1 MTAAVDDEPLRLQ
14 VLNGNGTKGSAG
26 RWSDILEDEGFEV
39 LAVGDAERSD
49 FETTTGCSCVP
60 TALLAG
66 QAIVDALGF
75 GEVSTGSLDSEVDA
89 VVIVGLDAD
98 RTAQSG

>member
-1 MTAAVDDEPLRLQ
+1 MMAAIEDEPLRVQ

-26 RWSDILEDEGFEV
+26 RWSDILEDQGFEV
-39 LAVGDAERSD
+39 LAVGDADRSD
-49 FETTTGCSCVP
+49 FETTKVLVRPGG
-60 TALLAG
+60 LLAG

-98 RTAQSG
+98 RTAQNG

>member
-1 MTAAVDDEPLRLQ
+1 MSSVVEEQPLRLQ
-14 VLNGNGTKGSAG
+14 VLNGNGTKGSAS
-26 RWSDILEDEGFEV
+26 RWSDILENEGFEI
-39 LAVGDAERSD
+39 LGVGDAERSD
-49 FETTTGCSCVP
+49 FETTRVLVRPDGMETGQ
-60 TALLAG
+60 L
-66 QAIVDALGF
+66 IVDALGF